1 MIRINKLIAINKT
14 FFIILLTILSLMS
27 IAGCG
32 MADGGKVTAREVLKQ
47 NSDADILMYKG
58 RIYSNMTE
66 VEWFEQK
73 KEEYIKYNL
82 IGEIDKQSTNSIGFN
97 DMTATKLP
105 VGTKVHSSR
114 EVDNDKELGILIV
127 EFEGEY
133 LYYMQLLEG

>member
-1 MIRINKLIAINKT
+1 
-14 FFIILLTILSLMS
+14 MS

-32 MADGGKVTAREVLKQ
+32 VADGGKVTARDVLKQ

-66 VEWFEQK
+66 VEWFKQK
-73 KEEYIKYNL
+73 KEKYIKHNL

-114 EVDNDKELGILIV
+114 EVDNDDELGILIV

-133 LYYMQLLEG
+133 LYYVQLLEG